1 MTEGAG
7 PATLPTGMKERGKQ
21 TKLKLP
27 QLLGLP
33 SLLRGAGAADT
44 RLSYASK
51 LCRKMLN

>member
-33 SLLRGAGAADT
+33 SLLRGAADT